1 MSTTS
6 SPPST
11 RAAGTPGAVTTGAG
25 ITWRGEGHV
34 GATSSRP
41 GVRVGFTTRDGG
53 VSGAPWAGLNLGGG
67 VGDDPAAVREN
78 RDRVAL
84 AVGVPAER
92 LLFMPQCHGTDVV
105 VVDGPWSGDPPPCDA
120 LVTTRTDLAL
130 AALVAD
136 CSPVLLHDVGA
147 GVVGAVH
154 AGRPGMTAGVVAVA
168 VAAMR
173 DLGATDLAAVV
184 GPSICG
190 RCYEVPAEMRAE
202 AARRSPVSSTLSWV
216 GTPAVDVAA
225 GVVDQLVAADVAVT
239 WVPGCSREDP
249 LLYSYRRD
257 GTTGRY
263 AGVIRLLPSSPEP
276 LS

>member
-1 MSTTS
+1 MSTIS

-11 RAAGTPGAVTTGAG
+11 PPSTLGVGTAGAG

-34 GATSSRP
+34 GPTSSRP
-41 GVRVGFTTRDGG
+41 GVRTGFTTRAGG
-53 VSGAPWAGLNLGGG
+53 VSRAPWAGLNLGGG

-78 RDRVAL
+78 RARVAR
-84 AVGVPAER
+84 AVDVPLER

-105 VVDGPWSGDPPPCDA
+105 VVDGPWGGDPPPCDA

-136 CSPVLLHDVGA
+136 CTPVLLHDVAA

-168 VAAMR
+168 VSAMR
-173 DLGATDLAAVV
+173 DLGATHLTAVV

-190 RCYEVPAEMRAE
+190 RCYEVPAAMRAE

-225 GVVDQLVAADVAVT
+225 GVVDQLVAADVAVS

-257 GTTGRY
+257 TITGRY
-263 AGVIRLLPSSPEP
+263 AGVIRLLPALTGSWS
-276 LS
+276 